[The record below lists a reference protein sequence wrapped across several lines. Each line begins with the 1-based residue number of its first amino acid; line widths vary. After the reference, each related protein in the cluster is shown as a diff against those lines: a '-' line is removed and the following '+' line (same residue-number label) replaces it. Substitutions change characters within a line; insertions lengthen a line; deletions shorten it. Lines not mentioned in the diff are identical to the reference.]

1 MAKREEKLLL
11 FEEADGRHLLSL
23 LNDETPFHDYV
34 FNQDEFSSRMTIFQL
49 ISSPG
54 TVNGLQLQSKNMLI
68 RTANFLRE
76 GDLTK
81 EA

>member
-1 MAKREEKLLL
+1 
-11 FEEADGRHLLSL
+11 
-23 LNDETPFHDYV
+23 V

-54 TVNGLQLQSKNMLI
+54 IVNWLQLQSKNMLI
-68 RTANFLRE
+68 RTDKVLHE

-81 EA
+81 EAWSEFGTGEEK

>member
-1 MAKREEKLLL
+1 MKP
-11 FEEADGRHLLSL
+11 HS
-23 LNDETPFHDYV
+23 

-68 RTANFLRE
+68 RTDNVLRE